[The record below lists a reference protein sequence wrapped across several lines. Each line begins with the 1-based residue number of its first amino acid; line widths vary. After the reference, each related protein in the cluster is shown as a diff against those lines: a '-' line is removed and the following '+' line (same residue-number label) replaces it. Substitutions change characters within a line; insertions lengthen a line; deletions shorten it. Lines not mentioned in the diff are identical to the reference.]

1 LISTVPEAV
10 PMVEEQLTYLGKVH
24 LLLLLKDVACFVR
37 EAYDAGDA
45 ALVDRCLTYLDTS
58 LRTGD
63 EEVQNAIRVAFVENT
78 ALWEPGTKEWMATWP
93 DSLRDDDRYY
103 R

>member
-1 LISTVPEAV
+1 
-10 PMVEEQLTYLGKVH
+10 MVEEQLTFLGRVH
-24 LLLLLKDVACFVR
+24 LGLLLQAVARFAR
-37 EAYDAGDA
+37 EAYDGGDS

-63 EEVQNAIRVAFVENT
+63 DEVQNAIRVAFVENT
-78 ALWEPGTKEWMATWP
+78 ALWEPGTAEWLATWP